1 MIARHKPLW
10 PGVAGAGLAFWMA
23 LGGVAQL
30 ATARAAEHLLSNPAL
45 TKGAGNSPDAWQTQ
59 AWQEGSEYSTYQWTH
74 EEGKSGQLAVTN
86 IKPNDARWAQSLNLS
101 GGWYHFSAEIRAEN
115 VGKDQTG
122 ASLSVME
129 DGITSPDLK
138 GTTAWQR
145 VGFYLKI
152 GSKGADLELACR
164 VGGFGSLNTGTVMC
178 RDIQLER
185 VAAPPP
191 GAPAQFNF
199 DLDKIRKDSAE
210 VPIGSPWTLV
220 ATFLILI
227 AVSAL
232 GWRTFGQ
239 TMAPR
244 KPEEEPVKRATD
256 RQAR

>member
-1 MIARHKPLW
+1 
-10 PGVAGAGLAFWMA
+10 
-23 LGGVAQL
+23 
-30 ATARAAEHLLSNPAL
+30 
-45 TKGAGNSPDAWQTQ
+45 
-59 AWQEGSEYSTYQWTH
+59 
-74 EEGKSGQLAVTN
+74 
-86 IKPNDARWAQSLNLS
+86 
-101 GGWYHFSAEIRAEN
+101 
-115 VGKDQTG
+115 
-122 ASLSVME
+122 
-129 DGITSPDLK
+129 
-138 GTTAWQR
+138 

-164 VGGFGSLNTGTVMC
+164 VGGFGSLNTGTVTC

-191 GAPAQFNF
+191 AAPAQYNF

-220 ATFLILI
+220 VTFLILI

-244 KPEEEPVKRATD
+244 KAEEEPVKRALN
-256 RQAR
+256 R

>member
-1 MIARHKPLW
+1 MIARRKPLG
-10 PGVAGAGLAFWMA
+10 PGVAGAALAVWLA

-30 ATARAAEHLLSNPAL
+30 ATARAAENLLSNPAL
-45 TKGAGNSPDAWQTQ
+45 IKGAGNSPDSWQTQ

-74 EEGKSGQLAVTN
+74 EEGKSGQLTVTN

-101 GGWYHFSAEIRAEN
+101 GGWYHFSADLRAQN

-129 DGITSPDLK
+129 DGITSADLK
-138 GTTAWQR
+138 GTTDWQR
-145 VGFYLKI
+145 VGFYLRI
-152 GSKGADLELACR
+152 GSKGADLEVACR

-199 DLDKIRKDSAE
+199 DLEKIRKDSAE

-244 KPEEEPVKRATD
+244 KAEEQPVKRASN
-256 RQAR
+256 R